1 MFGAGFGLCRSS
13 FGSVFA
19 GWFVRSRPPFGR
31 DFVGG
36 SLPGFP
42 GLRFEVVE
50 HGLFVAMKPNVA
62 IGAQQHE
69 VVDVRWAFSWRLP
82 RQQMMG
88 HALGMVG
95 AAFDAAAVSADQ
107 PVDLSG
113 SGEPGLA
120 ALPQQFASGGEDLA
134 DPVGVLHE
142 FFDKALR

>member
-1 MFGAGFGLCRSS
+1 MEVRLGPTFGAGFRLCRSS

-19 GWFVRSRPPFGR
+19 GWFVRGRSPFGR

-36 SLPGFP
+36 GPSGFP
-42 GLRFEVVE
+42 GLRLEVVE

-82 RQQMMG
+82 RQQMMD

-95 AAFDAAAVSADQ
+95 AAFDTAAVTANQ

-113 SGEPGLA
+113 SGEADLA
-120 ALPQQFASGGEDLA
+120 ALP
-134 DPVGVLHE
+134 
-142 FFDKALR
+142 